1 MVTEPETD
9 TPRDQDPE
17 SSGWLGSAARR
28 GLAQT
33 RGTGWDE
40 SKDGEEA
47 RPKWLGSVA
56 RREGSHA
63 SGDGW
68 VESDQGEQPKWLG
81 SVARRGVSPRSLV
94 LIDMEA
100 APTEQAREE
109 TPETRQGGEN
119 CSAAVVS
126 GTVSEAS
133 SKPLESTDELDDRRQ
148 TRVVAGEIGMHLRV
162 A

>member
-1 MVTEPETD
+1 MATELETD

-17 SSGWLGSAARR
+17 SPGWLGSATRR
-28 GLAQT
+28 GLAQS

-40 SKDGEEA
+40 SEDGEEA
-47 RPKWLGSVA
+47 RPKWLGSIA

-68 VESDQGEQPKWLG
+68 VESDQGEQLRWLG
-81 SVARRGVSPRSLV
+81 SAARRGVSPRSLV
-94 LIDMEA
+94 LIDMET
-100 APTEQAREE
+100 APIEQAREE
-109 TPETRQGGEN
+109 TSETQQGADN
-119 CSAAVVS
+119 RSASVGS

-133 SKPLESTDELDDRRQ
+133 PKPSEPSDELDNRRQ